1 MNLKSAFMAI
11 AEIKHRPASQILR
24 DLIRV
29 YVENNKILNKE
40 TLEIFHKSDSNEDV
54 FYAENIAD
62 FIKQL
67 DI

>member
-24 DLIRV
+24 DLICV

-54 FYAENIAD
+54 F
-62 FIKQL
+62 L
-67 DI
+67 C